1 MKLKLIKDYSTWKAG
16 EILDVNVSC
25 VSKDFYVIN
34 EGMELWP
41 DGRLRSAVLVD
52 KNIAV
57 LIP

>member
-16 EILDVNVSC
+16 EILDVNVSY
-25 VSKDFYVIN
+25 VSKDFYAIN